1 MRWDLG
7 GEPRPIRHNT
17 GEGHGCTLDREGRLV
32 SAKGANRQ
40 ITRMDVG
47 CSGATIADRWH
58 GKRLNRPN
66 DIVCRSDGSINF
78 TDPELKVPRGTGNSQ
93 LPAH

>member
-1 MRWDLG
+1 MRWDSG
-7 GEPRPIRHNT
+7 RGAEAIRHNT
-17 GEGHGCTLDREGRLV
+17 GEGNGCTLDREGRRV

-40 ITRMDVG
+40 TTRMDVG

-66 DIVCRSDGSINF
+66 DIVCRSDGSIISPTRN
-78 TDPELKVPRGTGNSQ
+78 
-93 LPAH
+93 